1 MLKRGDTA
9 TYYTHDGNKNVS
21 EIVSDSSAIVAHYEY
36 AAFGTIIAQCGE
48 SSLLNPWRFSCEY
61 SDDEIGCDYYNYRDY
76 EPISGRWIG
85 RDRVFVLNLYAYV
98 ENNFGRFDVLG
109 NVPWDDE
116 FFKQYPS
123 YEEFE
128 RDQVWN
134 EVIGGTQGPGFS
146 GQNSCAARISAALNR
161 IPSEKIKGP
170 ADFINEKKG
179 GQGIEGRFII
189 NARRMNKYLIKS
201 WGTTSACSKTKA
213 YYFTSSASDVLTLRS
228 EVLKRLSEKKDGCCR
243 KDFVVVYALEV
254 DKPKSW
260 SGHIGV
266 LTGQYNDKTTFS
278 SGYKKPFNV
287 WILPKKEV
295 AK

>member
-1 MLKRGDTA
+1 
-9 TYYTHDGNKNVS
+9 
-21 EIVSDSSAIVAHYEY
+21 
-36 AAFGTIIAQCGE
+36 
-48 SSLLNPWRFSCEY
+48 
-61 SDDEIGCDYYNYRDY
+61 
-76 EPISGRWIG
+76 
-85 RDRVFVLNLYAYV
+85 
-98 ENNFGRFDVLG
+98 
-109 NVPWDDE
+109 
-116 FFKQYPS
+116 
-123 YEEFE
+123 
-128 RDQVWN
+128 
-134 EVIGGTQGPGFS
+134 
-146 GQNSCAARISAALNR
+146 
-161 IPSEKIKGP
+161 
-170 ADFINEKKG
+170 
-179 GQGIEGRFII
+179 
-189 NARRMNKYLIKS
+189 MNKYLIKS

-266 LTGQYNDKTTFS
+266 LTGQYNDNTAFS